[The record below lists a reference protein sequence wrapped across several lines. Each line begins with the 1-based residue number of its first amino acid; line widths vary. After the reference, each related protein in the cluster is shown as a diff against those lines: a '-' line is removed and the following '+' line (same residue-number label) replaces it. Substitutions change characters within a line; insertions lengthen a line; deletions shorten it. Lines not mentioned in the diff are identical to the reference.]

1 MCNNLE
7 QSVFMSGVN
16 IKKLAEVLNLA
27 PSTVS
32 RALNDSYEISE
43 KTKLRV
49 LEMAKQMNYQPNPF
63 ARSLREHKS
72 KTIAMIIPDLV
83 NNFFAQ
89 VIEGVEEIT
98 QQFGYHLLVYHT
110 HENLEKEKEIV
121 THLLNGRVDGIM
133 MSVSH
138 QTKETEHLLNVYEK
152 NIPIIFF
159 DRVCETIPT
168 TKFVTNGYESGYELT
183 SHMIKEGC
191 QRIAFL
197 LLSRE
202 ISISQQRLRGYLDA
216 LKDHGVGEDDSL
228 VLKCENSDEEN
239 HRIIK
244 QFLCGNAKPDGVLAA
259 VEKLAISTYYVAHD
273 LKLDIPNELK
283 VACFSNMK
291 IADLLN
297 PSLTTVAQPT
307 HEFGRQAASLLMNKL
322 TKKNAPDFEDK
333 VIVLPSTLHIR
344 KSSKA

>member
-1 MCNNLE
+1 
-7 QSVFMSGVN
+7 MSGVN
-16 IKKLAEVLNLA
+16 IKKLAEALNLA

-43 KTKLRV
+43 KTKKRV
-49 LEMAKQMNYQPNPF
+49 LDMAKQMNYQPNPF
-63 ARSLREHKS
+63 ARSLREHRS

-110 HENLEKEKEIV
+110 HEDVEKEKEIV

-138 QTKETEHLLNVYEK
+138 QTKDIEHLHNVYERR
-152 NIPIIFF
+152 IPIIFF
-159 DRVCETIPT
+159 DRICETIPT
-168 TKFVTNGYESGYELT
+168 TKFVTNGYESGYELA

-191 QRIAFL
+191 RRIAFL
-197 LLSRE
+197 LLSQE

-216 LKDHGVGEDDSL
+216 LKDHGIAQDDSL
-228 VLKCENSDEEN
+228 VLKCVNADEDN

-244 QFLCGNAKPDGVLAA
+244 DFLCSEVNPDGVLAA
-259 VEKLAISTYYVAHD
+259 VEKLAISTYHVARD
-273 LKLDIPNELK
+273 LQLTIPDQLK

-291 IADLLN
+291 IADLLA

-322 TKKNAPDFEDK
+322 TKRMLLILRMK
-333 VIVLPSTLHIR
+333 
-344 KSSKA
+344 

>member
-1 MCNNLE
+1 
-7 QSVFMSGVN
+7 MSGVN
-16 IKKLAEVLNLA
+16 IKKLAEALKLA

-43 KTKLRV
+43 KTKKRV
-49 LEMAKQMNYQPNPF
+49 LEMAKKMNYQPNPF
-63 ARSLREHKS
+63 ARSLREHRS

-138 QTKETEHLLNVYEK
+138 QTKETAHLNTVYQK
-152 NIPIIFF
+152 GIPIIFF
-159 DRVCETIPT
+159 DRICESIPT
-168 TKFVTNGYESGYELT
+168 TKFVTNGYESGYEAT
-183 SHMIKEGC
+183 SHLIKQGC
-191 QRIAFL
+191 KRIAFL

-202 ISISQQRLRGYLDA
+202 ISISQHRLKGYEDA
-216 LKDHGVGEDDSL
+216 LKAHEMEVDESL
-228 VLKCENSDEEN
+228 ILKCENSDEEN
-239 HRIIK
+239 HGIIK
-244 QFLCGNAKPDGVLAA
+244 DFLSGEDKPDGVLAA
-259 VEKLAISTYYVAHD
+259 VEKLAITTYYVADD
-273 LKLDIPNELK
+273 LKLKIPDDLK
-283 VACFSNMK
+283 VASFSNMK

-297 PSLTTVAQPT
+297 PSLTTIAQPT
-307 HEFGRQAASLLMNKL
+307 HEFGRQAASLLMEKL
-322 TKKNAPDFEDK
+322 TKKNTPDFTDE
-333 VIVLPSTLHIR
+333 VIVLPSVLHIR
-344 KSSKA
+344 KSSRK